1 MRRFVVHTVILD
13 KGLTP
18 AAPSPGPEWSSG
30 IRFVPFTVEVGQVLE
45 AILNFFLKGSLK
57 EVAFPKTFT

>member
-30 IRFVPFTVEVGQVLE
+30 IRIVPFTVEVGQVLE
-45 AILNFFLKGSLK
+45 AILMFFFKKVALKR
-57 EVAFPKTFT
+57 

>member
-1 MRRFVVHTVILD
+1 MRRFEVHTVILD

-30 IRFVPFTVEVGQVLE
+30 IRIVPFTVEVGKVLE
-45 AILNFFLKGSLK
+45 AILNFFFKR
-57 EVAFPKTFT
+57 